1 MTTVCLWYMYKEY
14 SIINVHTSS
23 EKPSK
28 NASILSVKQKT
39 KKILQICNY
48 IFAYFL
54 CTENG
59 TCDKWKLFSHCLYSQ
74 VCFVIAQQLPIFKTV
89 GKLMKKIYMILMKYL
104 LKKSYLHAKQLSTST
119 NVVKKKDFLWNF
131 R

>member
-1 MTTVCLWYMYKEY
+1 MTDMYKEY

-39 KKILQICNY
+39 NKILQICNY
-48 IFAYFL
+48 IFVYFL
-54 CTENG
+54 CTEKG
-59 TCDKWKLFSHCLYSQ
+59 ICD
-74 VCFVIAQQLPIFKTV
+74 
-89 GKLMKKIYMILMKYL
+89 
-104 LKKSYLHAKQLSTST
+104 
-119 NVVKKKDFLWNF
+119 